1 MATTS
6 TIAQLAPAVGQR
18 LQDDTFVF
26 WDRQFEVWGGLAEA
40 ITELLLIVG
49 RPTVIFNQPVTLLPN
64 TVWQPMPTGL
74 LCITDIRTTISR
86 LNKTT
91 LHSLDNL
98 CASWS
103 PSWES
108 D

>member
-6 TIAQLAPAVGQR
+6 TLASLAPQVSQR
-18 LQDDTFVF
+18 LQDDTNIF
-26 WDRQFEVWGGLAEA
+26 WSLDFEIFGGLAEA

-49 RPTVIFNQPVTLLPN
+49 RPTVIFNQPVTLLSN